1 MTLTIQLPENVE
13 AALKEQANARGVSP
27 ADYVREIVE
36 RNLAASTEKQSDLP
50 PFKTG
55 YGMLAKYGPAPS
67 AEEIDANRAEM
78 FRHFAED

>member
-1 MTLTIQLPENVE
+1 MTLTLQLPEKLE

-36 RNLAASTEKQSDLP
+36 RNLAPSMEKQNLP

>member
-36 RNLAASTEKQSDLP
+36 RNLAPSAEKQPDLP